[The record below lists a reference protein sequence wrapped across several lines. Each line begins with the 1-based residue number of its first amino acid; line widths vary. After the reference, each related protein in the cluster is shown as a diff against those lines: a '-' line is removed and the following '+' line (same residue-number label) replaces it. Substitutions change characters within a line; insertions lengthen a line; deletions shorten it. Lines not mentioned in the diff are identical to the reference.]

1 MKNFIFALAL
11 AGFALAGCA
20 SEEAEPTTD
29 VMVED
34 ADVVTEPAD
43 DMMMADTT
51 MGADTTGMMME
62 TAPMEDGAMTEDTTA
77 TGGM

>member
-11 AGFALAGCA
+11 AGFVLAGCA

-29 VMVED
+29 IVVED
-34 ADVVTEPAD
+34 ADVVTEPTD

-51 MGADTTGMMME
+51 MAGDSTSMMME
-62 TAPMEDGAMTEDTTA
+62 TAPMGDS
-77 TGGM
+77 TGM